1 MASVAASTAAACLGK
16 SELLGNQLNLRN
28 AAPAPAPT
36 AATQSAGTSKIVA
49 LFGKKKAAPAPA
61 PTKAKTA
68 ASSSIDDE
76 LAKWYGPD
84 RRIFLPDGLL
94 DRSEIPEYLNGE
106 VPGEY
111 VFIISLFSYFNIIF
125 SL

>member
-16 SELLGNQLNLRN
+16 SEMLGNPLNLRN
-28 AAPAPAPT
+28 A
-36 AATQSAGTSKIVA
+36 TSSTPSSTSSVGPCKIVA
-49 LFGKKKAAPAPA
+49 LFGKKKAAAPA
-61 PTKAKTA
+61 KAKPA
-68 ASSSIDDE
+68 AVSATDDE

-106 VPGEY
+106 VPGE
-111 VFIISLFSYFNIIF
+111 
-125 SL
+125 